1 MRFHGTQEQLL
12 NALHETT
19 ARYPGQIA
27 VIAEAAA
34 ETIQRDQQERDK
46 ERVRDIK
53 AVLIAKVLNRLQ
65 ELGNLQFAV
74 DIPAGTPYGAEQ
86 IPVHISEQVHNL
98 LPWIKSFDAK
108 RGAVCVF
115 YENDDGVPQFYI
127 LSVYAQSDVKVETE

>member
-19 ARYPGQIA
+19 ARYPGQIG

-34 ETIQRDQQERDK
+34 ETILRYQQERDK
-46 ERVRDIK
+46 KRVWDIK
-53 AVLIAKVLNRLQ
+53 AVLIAEALSRLN

-74 DIPAGTPYGAEQ
+74 DIPAGTAYGAEQ
-86 IPVHISEQVHNL
+86 IPAHIREQVHNL
-98 LPWIKSFDAK
+98 LPWIKSFEAT

-115 YENDDGVPQFYI
+115 YESDNGIPLFYI
-127 LSVYAQSDVKVETE
+127 LSVYAQSDVQVETE